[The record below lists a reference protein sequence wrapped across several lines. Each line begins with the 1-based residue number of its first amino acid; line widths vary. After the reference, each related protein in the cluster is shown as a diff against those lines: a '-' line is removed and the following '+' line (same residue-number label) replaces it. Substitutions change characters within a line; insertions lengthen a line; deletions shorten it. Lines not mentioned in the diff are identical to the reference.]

1 MTGCA
6 ARATPGHSMS
16 KPNGQLPKS
25 YSMGSSISNDND
37 DYMELIRAAS
47 VRSLGHKNEID
58 MLLQQMK
65 QESMSSKQLPKSCS
79 VGMGFMGRI
88 DEEKPSD
95 EEAVAMLRIRK
106 QQRQSWRLEI
116 EKAKSLLVC
125 LV

>member
-95 EEAVAMLRIRK
+95 EEGSGHAANK
-106 QQRQSWRLEI
+106 KAAKAELER
-116 EKAKSLLVC
+116 
-125 LV
+125 